1 MFFQADAIISRIR
14 SEGYVERIDEPT
26 LLITSD
32 IVCLKFLDMLLHL
45 LIIIFHFIN
54 CIEIV

>member
-1 MFFQADAIISRIR
+1 M

-32 IVCLKFLDMLLHL
+32 IVCLKFFDLLLHL
-45 LIIIFHFIN
+45 LIFFFHFIN
-54 CIEIV
+54 YIEIV